1 MKTTFNFFCIATL
14 LFTSVM
20 SAQDIVGPAKTSTA
34 QQVQHML
41 SSKSVSSYQNMSPAN
56 SVYVQ
61 QIGNN
66 NIINSDV
73 HSNYSAVNI
82 LQYGNKNNIDMGVKA
97 EVINENVMQLGDH
110 HTFID
115 DNLGG
120 AALHNANVTQ
130 QGLNQTLLIS
140 GSNSMSENLV
150 VNMRGANQTVLIR
163 NIKR

>member
-1 MKTTFNFFCIATL
+1 MKTTINFLCMATL

-20 SAQDIVGPAKTSTA
+20 SAQDIVVAKASTA
-34 QQVQHML
+34 RLVEQML

-56 SVYVQ
+56 RVYVQ
-61 QIGNN
+61 QIGDN
-66 NIINSDV
+66 NIVNSDV

-82 LQYGNKNNIDMGVKA
+82 LQFGNKNNVEMGVKA
-97 EVINENVMQLGDH
+97 DVINENVMQLGDR

-140 GSNSMSENLV
+140 GANSMSENLV